1 LELIAKKRGIN
12 LLHIRSKDCND
23 DETFEIPAAKIVIK
37 KISGVLHFTANE
49 ALKPSFDV
57 LASILC
63 EDMRC
68 LIDNVEKRFKPDI
81 ATWITS
87 RLTILNQFIYGDNI
101 RIPLCLKNYDEIVK
115 RLVLGVTYVV
125 RPYISVP
132 YLIDDTAALIVNLL
146 YEEAYVG
153 MMRPYWIVRNKYLE
167 TREMLTFNPI
177 VIAPGGA
184 GGFYRLARPDRYVVI
199 FDHMRWELDRKA
211 VEKIAYS

>member
-1 LELIAKKRGIN
+1 LY
-12 LLHIRSKDCND
+12 IRSKDCND
-23 DETFEIPAAKIVIK
+23 DETFEIPAKIVIK

-57 LASILC
+57 LASISC

-68 LIDNVEKRFKPDI
+68 LIENVEKRFKPDI

-87 RLTILNQFIYGDNI
+87 RLTILNQFISGDNI

-115 RLVLGVTYVV
+115 RLVLGVTYVA
-125 RPYISVP
+125 RPHIPVP

-184 GGFYRLARPDRYVVI
+184 GGFYRLAQPDRYVVI
-199 FDHMRWELDRKA
+199 FDHMRWELPRKA
-211 VEKIAYS
+211 VEKIVYS

>member
-1 LELIAKKRGIN
+1 
-12 LLHIRSKDCND
+12 LHIRSKDCND
-23 DETFEIPAAKIVIK
+23 DETFEIPAKIVIK

-57 LASILC
+57 LASISC

-81 ATWITS
+81 AIWIVS
-87 RLTILNQFIYGDNI
+87 RLTILNQFISGDNI

-115 RLVLGVTYVV
+115 RLVLGVTYVA
-125 RPYISVP
+125 RPHISVP

-167 TREMLTFNPI
+167 SAI
-177 VIAPGGA
+177 
-184 GGFYRLARPDRYVVI
+184 
-199 FDHMRWELDRKA
+199 
-211 VEKIAYS
+211 